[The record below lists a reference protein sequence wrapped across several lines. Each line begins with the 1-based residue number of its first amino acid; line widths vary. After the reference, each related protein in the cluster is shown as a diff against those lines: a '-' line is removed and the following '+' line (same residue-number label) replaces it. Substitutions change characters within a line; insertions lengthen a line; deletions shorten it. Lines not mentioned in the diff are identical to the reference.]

1 MKKSELY
8 TIIITNYNNSKYLK
22 NAINS
27 VLNQKYNN
35 IELIITDDNS
45 TEFNLENIKKYI
57 EKKKKK
63 NIKSVKYVI
72 NDKNIGTIKTLNK
85 AIKLSS
91 GEYIQFF
98 ASDDELYDENVIENF
113 VSSFKKSNNNIVSSQ
128 FRLCDNNMNFIN
140 NFNNSR
146 KCLRLNKNLKK
157 QYYEVCKNNIYG
169 SGATSYRRIIF
180 EKYGLIDTKY
190 LLLEDWPLWLQL
202 LNKGEKIF
210 YENFNGLNHR
220 DGGISKTKEMSKI
233 TKVFNEEIINTFIY
247 EILPNIMKFNVYE
260 QFKILKSFNYHIDN
274 YVPENERVDYIN
286 KLNKIINSN
295 MKLKLFWGIDHY
307 FPNIIEKII
316 ILFKYNIIVPISFLV
331 AYIFIFILINIIDIN
346 KDLLLIIFLGIY
358 FFLYVTMNIISNF
371 IKIKKGGV

>member
-1 MKKSELY
+1 M
-8 TIIITNYNNSKYLK
+8 
-22 NAINS
+22 
-27 VLNQKYNN
+27 
-35 IELIITDDNS
+35 
-45 TEFNLENIKKYI
+45 
-57 EKKKKK
+57 
-63 NIKSVKYVI
+63 
-72 NDKNIGTIKTLNK
+72 
-85 AIKLSS
+85 
-91 GEYIQFF
+91 
-98 ASDDELYDENVIENF
+98 
-113 VSSFKKSNNNIVSSQ
+113 
-128 FRLCDNNMNFIN
+128 
-140 NFNNSR
+140 
-146 KCLRLNKNLKK
+146 
-157 QYYEVCKNNIYG
+157 
-169 SGATSYRRIIF
+169 
-180 EKYGLIDTKY
+180 
-190 LLLEDWPLWLQL
+190 WLQL

-210 YENFNGLNHR
+210 YENFNSLNHR

-233 TKVFNEEIINTFIY
+233 TKVFNEEIIKTFIY
-247 EILPNIMKFNVYE
+247 EILPNIINFNVYE